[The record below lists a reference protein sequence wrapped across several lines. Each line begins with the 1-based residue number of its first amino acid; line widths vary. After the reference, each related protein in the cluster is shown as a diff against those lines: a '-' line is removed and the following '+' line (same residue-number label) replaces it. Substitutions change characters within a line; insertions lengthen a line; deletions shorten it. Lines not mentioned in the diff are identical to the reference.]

1 MGAIQS
7 MRVEKG
13 AEGYIGKRKK
23 VDAICLLFYIVLG
36 IIIFL
41 SGYFI
46 TKTRANIFT
55 VLAVLMVLPGAKR
68 MVALCVM
75 LPRKSVS
82 HERCEKIRAIAD
94 GGTLYVDYVFTST
107 EKIMHLDFLLVKN
120 GNVLGVLASSK
131 QDEDYI
137 KKYLTGGVHKISS
150 HYHVSLFSEDDEF
163 VRQIRHLSQKEA
175 DKDKEKEVLEYLY
188 SLIV

>member
-1 MGAIQS
+1 

-13 AEGYIGKRKK
+13 TEGYIRKRKK

-36 IIIFL
+36 IVIFL

-68 MVALCVM
+68 MVALCVL

-82 HERCEKIRAIAD
+82 HERCEKIQEIV
-94 GGTLYVDYVFTST
+94 GEGTLYIDYVFSST

-131 QDEDYI
+131 QDEEYI

-150 HYHVSLFSEDDEF
+150 HYHVALFSGDDEF
-163 VRQIRHLSQKEA
+163 VRQIQKLSQKEA
-175 DKDKEKEVLEYLY
+175 DKDKEKEVIGYLY